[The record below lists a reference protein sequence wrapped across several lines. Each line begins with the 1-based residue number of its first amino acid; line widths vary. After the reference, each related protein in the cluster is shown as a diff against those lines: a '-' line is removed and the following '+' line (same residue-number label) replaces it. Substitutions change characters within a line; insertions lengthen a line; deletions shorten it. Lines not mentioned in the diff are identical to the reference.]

1 MGVEGTLSQ
10 VLMDGRRANRKCLEY
25 SLEGMDR
32 GNLRQAFSSWY
43 DSCASG
49 PKEIIVRVGGLN
61 HVMPKSGKNWFF
73 CRGNLQYESGDQCP
87 PHTSNCYSVEE
98 KN

>member
-1 MGVEGTLSQ
+1 MGGVEGTLSQ
-10 VLMDGRRANRKCLEY
+10 VLMDERRANRKCLEY

-49 PKEIIVRVGGLN
+49 PKEIIVRVGGASINCNAQKWQKL
-61 HVMPKSGKNWFF
+61 VL
-73 CRGNLQYESGDQCP
+73 LQG
-87 PHTSNCYSVEE
+87 
-98 KN
+98 